1 MKTSKRSEV
10 GHIRRRK
17 GISMK
22 MMMNEEAL
30 QRMSVEPSG
39 SAIGILQEESAEND
53 ENRRV
58 KYVGYTKCEAQDDT

>member
-1 MKTSKRSEV
+1 
-10 GHIRRRK
+10 
-17 GISMK
+17 MK